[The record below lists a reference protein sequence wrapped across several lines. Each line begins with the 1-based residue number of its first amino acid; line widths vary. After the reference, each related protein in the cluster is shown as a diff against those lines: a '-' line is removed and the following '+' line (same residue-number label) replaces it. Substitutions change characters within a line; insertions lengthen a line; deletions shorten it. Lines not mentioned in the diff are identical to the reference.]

1 MENERNGKYLETS
14 VRVLQNVSTS
24 IVVRGL
30 DDLTF
35 LATHSPAEFFVQKG
49 KVCYE
54 SEDYHQAVMYF
65 SQALRL
71 DPQNAEAQFMM
82 GAMYNSGQGVA
93 RDYVEAVKW
102 FLNAAEQGHTQAQY
116 NLGRMYQNGRGVQQ
130 DAPCGPRQISL
141 WELMYA
147 NRQGVPQDYIE
158 AEKWYRK
165 AAEQGDASA
174 QNNLGLMYHEGQGVP
189 QDYIEAI
196 KWYRKAAEQG
206 HAHAQCNLGVGYYG
220 GQGVARDYVEA
231 VKWFLNAAEQGHTQ
245 AQYNVGLMY
254 WRGEGA
260 PQDFV
265 KAHMWLDLS
274 AAQGD
279 SDAKKYRD
287 ELAER
292 MSPSQLAE
300 AERLAMEWK
309 HRGNLTIIEN
319 P

>member
-116 NLGRMYQNGRGVQQ
+116 N
-130 DAPCGPRQISL
+130 
-141 WELMYA
+141 
-147 NRQGVPQDYIE
+147 
-158 AEKWYRK
+158 
-165 AAEQGDASA
+165 
-174 QNNLGLMYHEGQGVP
+174 
-189 QDYIEAI
+189 
-196 KWYRKAAEQG
+196 
-206 HAHAQCNLGVGYYG
+206 
-220 GQGVARDYVEA
+220 
-231 VKWFLNAAEQGHTQ
+231 
-245 AQYNVGLMY
+245 VGLMY